1 MRKTQLVTIAALC
14 ATAGLLAA
22 CPGELEDPGRFLTG
36 GDGGPC
42 PDIPQL
48 FQETCTS
55 VGCHNASEM
64 AEDLD
69 LESPGVAAR
78 VAGVPGTST
87 CDGILLADPDD
98 PASSLLVRKLQPA
111 PPCGS
116 QMPLLVPKD
125 QLYTAHQ
132 IACVEAWIATLEPS
146 TSTTTTTTGGGGGMG
161 GAGGMSAGGMSA
173 GGTGGM

>member
-1 MRKTQLVTIAALC
+1 MRKRHLLTIASLC
-14 ATAGLLAA
+14 ATAGLVAA
-22 CPGELEDPGRFLTG
+22 CPGELENPERFLTG
-36 GDGGPC
+36 VGGGGPC

-48 FQETCTS
+48 FRDTCTS

-69 LESPGVAAR
+69 LESPGVEDR

-87 CDGILLADPDD
+87 CNGIILADPDN
-98 PASSLLVRKLQPA
+98 PPSSLLVRKLQPA

-146 TSTTTTTTGGGGGMG
+146 ATTTTTTTGGGGGMG
-161 GAGGMSAGGMSA
+161 GAGGANAGGA
-173 GGTGGM
+173 GGG